1 MNQVGESPFPRR
13 WTIANTLALL
23 ISYVLYTPIAHG
35 LSGPHPRGL
44 NAIQI
49 LMHSIALAIVAV
61 AVAISQRREL
71 SRYVSVPWTR
81 APLAVIGFISAFWAG
96 SYQPWLTGPDWD
108 ILFGSFVLGSAAFL
122 GVVPARE
129 HRVAAIIAV
138 LAFPVGCFLGQVM
151 ILGVVVAIGIV
162 PDLQASMVQHS
173 VYWISVGVSMG
184 AIGGWISGLALRR
197 MLPNTSDR
205 PL

>member
-138 LAFPVGCFLGQVM
+138 LAFPVACFLGQVM

-184 AIGGWISGLALRR
+184 AIGGWIGGLALRR